1 MRKTALI
8 AAIAFMMLPLAGL
21 AQQSPGTI
29 GSPPPEEGAATP
41 SATPAAPPR
50 DVAPQAGSPLLPG
63 GETGLDKVGSDGVST
78 VTVKA
83 APCGTAARE
92 TDGFTTCVGIP
103 AEPAR
108 KR

>member
-1 MRKTALI
+1 MRKIPLI
-8 AAIAFMMLPLAGL
+8 AAIAFTMLPLAGL
-21 AQQSPGTI
+21 AQQAPGTI
-29 GSPPPEEGAATP
+29 DSPPEAGAVPP
-41 SATPAAPPR
+41 SAMGTPPR

-63 GETGLDKVGSDGVST
+63 GETGLDKVASDGVST

-83 APCGTAARE
+83 APCGAAARE

-108 KR
+108 KH

>member
-8 AAIAFMMLPLAGL
+8 AAIAFTMLPMAGL
-21 AQQSPGTI
+21 AQQAPGMI
-29 GSPPPEEGAATP
+29 GTNPPPEAGAPPP
-41 SATPAAPPR
+41 SATPAPPR

-63 GETGLDKVGSDGVST
+63 GETGLDKVASDGVST

-83 APCGTAARE
+83 APCSAAAKE

-103 AEPAR
+103 SEPAG
-108 KR
+108 KH

>member
-8 AAIAFMMLPLAGL
+8 AAIAFTMLPLAGL
-21 AQQSPGTI
+21 AQQAPGTI
-29 GSPPPEEGAATP
+29 GTSPPPEAAAPP
-41 SATPAAPPR
+41 SATGAPPR

-63 GETGLDKVGSDGVST
+63 GETGLDKVASDGVST
-78 VTVKA
+78 KTVKA
-83 APCGTAARE
+83 APCGAAARE

-108 KR
+108 KH